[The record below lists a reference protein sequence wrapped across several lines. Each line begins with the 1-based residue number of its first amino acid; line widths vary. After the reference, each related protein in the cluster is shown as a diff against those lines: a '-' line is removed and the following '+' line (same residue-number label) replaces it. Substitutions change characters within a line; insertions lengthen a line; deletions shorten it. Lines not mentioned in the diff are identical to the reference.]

1 MNWYVLN
8 LESLRKTAGFKQIAE
23 ERNPN
28 FESHRWN
35 SIANM
40 TKFLD
45 FHKFHKNLLESSWN
59 FLTFLINFIWKP
71 TFISFNQ
78 GIVWIHFRRQYDNTL
93 QVWRLLWYIVVT
105 CNILQFP
112 SQSSHCEADIYGRYF
127 MSWHDTSRH
136 NAHFSLIR
144 ICQIQPLAQSS
155 LLKNLTSWTQSIFS

>member
-1 MNWYVLN
+1 
-8 LESLRKTAGFKQIAE
+8 
-23 ERNPN
+23 
-28 FESHRWN
+28 
-35 SIANM
+35 M

-45 FHKFHKNLLESSWN
+45 FHKFHKNLLKSSWN

-71 TFISFNQ
+71 SFISFNQ
-78 GIVWIHFRRQYDNTL
+78 GLVWIHFRRQYDNTL
-93 QVWRLLWYIVVT
+93 KVWRLLWYIVVT

-155 LLKNLTSWTQSIFS
+155 LLKTSQAKPSLFFISLMLIYTFMWYQFLESFTMKGYHPIYN